1 MYAKDG
7 DPRGYILKPA
17 EEIKLMLEDN
27 MLNLQTM
34 SSSRFVGQFADKVRT
49 WEKSLNLVAE
59 CLEVWYNVQRQWMY
73 LESIFVGAEDIRMQL
88 PEEAKK
94 FDAINKAFKGI
105 MTATNAQPNVVKAC
119 TTDQRLETLV
129 SLGDRLVACQKSLTD
144 YLDTKRNAFPR
155 FFFISDDELLSVL
168 GSSDPASIQVHMLKL
183 FDNVKTL
190 EFSRNKKNVV
200 GMQSAEGERYDL
212 IETGAAIEGPVETWM
227 TTVEQQMVISLRQ
240 ITKEGVYAYAH
251 ENRND
256 WLKSKLGMV
265 GLVGSQIWWT
275 W

>member
-1 MYAKDG
+1 MEIKAIEQTWQSCNLETTMYTKDG

-200 GMQSAEGERYDL
+200 GA
-212 IETGAAIEGPVETWM
+212 
-227 TTVEQQMVISLRQ
+227 
-240 ITKEGVYAYAH
+240 
-251 ENRND
+251 
-256 WLKSKLGMV
+256 
-265 GLVGSQIWWT
+265 
-275 W
+275 

>member
-1 MYAKDG
+1 MRWSPEIQIQTQIQIDIEIQDQIQDEIQIQIKIEIEIKAIEQTWQSCNLETTMYAKDG

-105 MTATNAQPNVVKAC
+105 MTATNAQP
-119 TTDQRLETLV
+119 T
-129 SLGDRLVACQKSLTD
+129 
-144 YLDTKRNAFPR
+144 
-155 FFFISDDELLSVL
+155 
-168 GSSDPASIQVHMLKL
+168 ASR
-183 FDNVKTL
+183 D
-190 EFSRNKKNVV
+190 
-200 GMQSAEGERYDL
+200 
-212 IETGAAIEGPVETWM
+212 AADA
-227 TTVEQQMVISLRQ
+227 L
-240 ITKEGVYAYAH
+240 
-251 ENRND
+251 
-256 WLKSKLGMV
+256 
-265 GLVGSQIWWT
+265 
-275 W
+275 